1 MKNHFRYQRLSF
13 CTLSSYTDKSFVL
26 RHYATSN
33 IQSQILFNQKA
44 IVDGIVLSIKRAHE
58 NLKPSKIY
66 YSEGE
71 LHGANINRS
80 PTSYL
85 ANPEEERAKYDHD
98 TDHIFAQL
106 NIFDADDN
114 TAR

>member
-1 MKNHFRYQRLSF
+1 M
-13 CTLSSYTDKSFVL
+13 
-26 RHYATSN
+26 
-33 IQSQILFNQKA
+33 
-44 IVDGIVLSIKRAHE
+44 
-58 NLKPSKIY
+58 KPSELY

-85 ANPEEERAKYDHD
+85 ANPEEERAKYAYD
-98 TDHIFAQL
+98 TDHTFAQL